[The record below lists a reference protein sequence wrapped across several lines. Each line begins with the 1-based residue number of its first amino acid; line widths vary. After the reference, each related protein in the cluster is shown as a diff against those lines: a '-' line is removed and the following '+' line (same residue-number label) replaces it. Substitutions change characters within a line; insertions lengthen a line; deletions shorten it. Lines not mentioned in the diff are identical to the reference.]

1 MAAHHNMKECAASV
15 ATYASSSS
23 SLLSVSQSS
32 NPQFERSD
40 DMRLS
45 TLENYIKALGGRLEI
60 RAIFD
65 DETVPI
71 G

>member
-1 MAAHHNMKECAASV
+1 M